1 MSTISVEEIEG
12 LSETFKR
19 YIERVERLREALDA
33 RVDERGRS
41 AELSEAI
48 TALKLFQARLDEL
61 VYLMR
66 NGHYLEAGVVACEL
80 SRRSYEFM
88 EGAGVAS
95 HAGARAILESF
106 RPLLASI
113 YYAVSKL
120 CIR

>member
-1 MSTISVEEIEG
+1 MATISVEEIEG

-19 YIERVERLREALDA
+19 YIERVERLREALET
-33 RVDERGRS
+33 RVEDRS
-41 AELSEAI
+41 RATELSEAI
-48 TALKLFQARLDEL
+48 TALKLFHARLDEL

-66 NGHYLEAGVVACEL
+66 NGHYLEAGVVACDL

-88 EGAGVAS
+88 EGTGVAR

-106 RPLLASI
+106 RPILASI